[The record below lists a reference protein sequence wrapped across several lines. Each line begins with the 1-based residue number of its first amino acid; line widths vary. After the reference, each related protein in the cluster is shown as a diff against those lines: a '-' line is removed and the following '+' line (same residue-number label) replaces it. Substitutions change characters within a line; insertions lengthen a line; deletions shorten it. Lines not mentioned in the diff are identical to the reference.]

1 MLLFPKEEHEKI
13 KRGEITVTFRDWDKL
28 RVEPGKD
35 YKSFNLGFVR
45 VNEIGFIDLK
55 KIPPED
61 LEAAGFSDMDGFKAV
76 FRKRNPGF
84 NFGSGRVI
92 RIAFSYLG
100 AENRTAGGLRPNDR
114 ELIRIMEKLVEID
127 VMSELKVKSD
137 DVLSFIEPDKPIN
150 STAVAEHF
158 GISREEA
165 RKCLI
170 QLKAEGLVTSR
181 RDGYTLTVRGKTYLD
196 SKI

>member
-1 MLLFPKEEHEKI
+1 MLLFPKEEHDKI
-13 KRGEITVTFRDWDKL
+13 RFGEITVTFRDWDKL

-45 VNEIGFIDLK
+45 VNDIGYVDIK

-61 LEAAGFSDMDGFKAV
+61 IKAAGFHTMDDFKAA

-92 RIAFSYLG
+92 RISFSYLG
-100 AENRTAGGLRPNDR
+100 ADNRTAAGLRPNDR
-114 ELIRIMEKLVEID
+114 ELIKIMEKLVEID
-127 VMSELKVKSD
+127 VMSELSIKSE
-137 DVLSFIEPDKPIN
+137 DVLALLSADTPMTSN
-150 STAVAEHF
+150 RVAEQLKV
-158 GISREEA
+158 SREEA
-165 RKCLI
+165 RKCLV
-170 QLKAEGLVTSR
+170 QLKNEGLAQSR
-181 RDGYTLTVRGKTYLD
+181 RDGYTLSIRGKTYLD

>member
-61 LEAAGFSDMDGFKAV
+61 LEAAGFSDMDEFKAV

-92 RIAFSYLG
+92 RISFSYLG
-100 AENRTAGGLRPNDR
+100 AENRMAGGLRPNDR
-114 ELIRIMEKLVEID
+114 ELIHIMERLVDID
-127 VMSELKVKSD
+127 VMSELSVKSD
-137 DVLSFIEPDKPIN
+137 DVLSFIQLDKPVN
-150 STAVAEHF
+150 STTVAEHF
-158 GISREEA
+158 GISREET
-165 RKCLI
+165 RKCLV
-170 QLKAEGLVTSR
+170 QLKKEGLVVSR

>member
-61 LEAAGFSDMDGFKAV
+61 LEAAGFPDMDEFKAV

-114 ELIRIMEKLVEID
+114 ELIRIMERLVDID
-127 VMSELKVKSD
+127 VMSELSVKSD
-137 DVLSFIEPDKPIN
+137 DILSFIQLDKAVN
-150 STAVAEHF
+150 STSVAEHF

-165 RKCLI
+165 RKCLV
-170 QLKAEGLVTSR
+170 QLKKEGLIVSR